1 MRWSNAD
8 VAEHCGTLRNVAER
22 CVFINMTNRRID
34 FTLSFPYFTRVCGI
48 DVGVCGTCGNTA
60 EPQRSAAIKLGDRVQ
75 QTVNAF
81 RVNKKMA
88 FFVTA
93 QVEWAGADALR
104 GDEHHA
110 RGIGNSGST
119 RYALSC
125 AWSLWSRKC
134 R

>member
-1 MRWSNAD
+1 MCDINCLHRK
-8 VAEHCGTLRNVAER
+8 LRLHR
-22 CVFINMTNRRID
+22 KRNRK
-34 FTLSFPYFTRVCGI
+34 
-48 DVGVCGTCGNTA
+48 N
-60 EPQRSAAIKLGDRVQ
+60 RSAAPHHPLGDRVQ
-75 QTVNAF
+75 QTVNVF
-81 RVNKKMA
+81 RVNEKMA
-88 FFVTA
+88 FFINA